1 MERVKKEIGTP
12 DFKYGAKASY
22 EKIPFIKKTK
32 TKPHQTTNQE
42 TIKKGNVA
50 SDLSGNSPEGK
61 KLMTQKGHWE
71 LSIEGVFCSY

>member
-32 TKPHQTTNQE
+32 NQTTNQK
-42 TIKKGNVA
+42 TIKKGNMA
-50 SDLSGNSPEGK
+50 GDLSGNSPEGK